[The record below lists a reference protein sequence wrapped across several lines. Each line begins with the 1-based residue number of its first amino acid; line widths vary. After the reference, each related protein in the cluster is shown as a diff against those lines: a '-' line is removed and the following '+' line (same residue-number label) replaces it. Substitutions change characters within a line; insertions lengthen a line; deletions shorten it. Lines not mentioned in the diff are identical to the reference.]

1 MTTAT
6 QSLSHDTLRVPGLAV
21 LTGPV
26 ATALI
31 SLPFLVF
38 GAGHFFGADGMAAFV
53 PSWVPGGGL
62 FWVYVTGIA
71 MIAGGVGVWTKKLA
85 VPAALGL
92 ALLMVTFALTVHL
105 PLLGDEAMGKL
116 ATMGLL
122 KDLALAGGLLAF
134 AKR

>member
-6 QSLSHDTLRVPGLAV
+6 HSLSHDSLRFPGLAA

-26 ATALI
+26 ARALLGI
-31 SLPFLVF
+31 PFLLF
-38 GAGHFFGADGMAAFV
+38 GAMHFVGGEAMAAFV

-62 FWVYVTGIA
+62 FWVYATGVA
-71 MIAGGVGVWTKKLA
+71 LMAGGAGLWTKKLA

-92 ALLMVTFALTVHL
+92 ALLMVTFAVTVHL

-116 ATMGLL
+116 AMVGFL